1 MKSLRFKIT
10 MYFVGLILLMLV
22 VFMVGMNNFID
33 DYYYSKKIEA
43 MDLVVDEINKRYA
56 ISESEDEALMYIEY
70 LGYHFEGK
78 ISIFDKSTKLIIFN
92 SKGYEY
98 TRGKIIEEIS
108 YHGHTAYVYETAY
121 PVEGA
126 RWLMYI
132 EELDNGKIALL
143 QVSVLAIDEAI
154 GVVQS
159 FFKYLMAVV
168 FAAAM
173 ILAMI
178 LARSISAPIK
188 QLHQV
193 AESIGDLSFNI
204 KYLGKREDEIGQLG
218 CRLNQIG
225 ETLEKNICDLNKELE
240 KGRGIDKM
248 RRRFVA
254 TVSHELQTPIS
265 IISSYIEALS
275 DGILEEDEV
284 ETYYQVIEEES
295 VKMSTIVK
303 DLLQLSQLES
313 DNVNFKSDLIDFKS
327 FMTKILDKY
336 EPLARARNIEFSYDL
351 PGLQGR
357 DCLCIKGDSL
367 KLEQGITNILN
378 NGLKHSDEYLR
389 VDLTQASNKLILSIE
404 NSGDLIEPQDLSHIF
419 DSFYKGKTRKK
430 VEGTGLGL
438 SIASRIFDK
447 HSIKYRAYNKT
458 ESVVFE
464 LEIDILE
471 DDHERE

>member
-1 MKSLRFKIT
+1 MKSLRVKIT
-10 MYFVGLILLMLV
+10 MYFIGLILLMLI
-22 VFMVGMNNFID
+22 VFMVGMDNLID

-43 MDLVVDEINKRYA
+43 MDLVVDDINKRYE
-56 ISESEDEALMYIEY
+56 ISNSEDEALMYIEY

-78 ISIFDKSTKLIIFN
+78 ISIFDQSTKLIIFN

-121 PVEGA
+121 PVEGT

-132 EELDNGKIALL
+132 EELENGKIALL
-143 QVSVLAIDEAI
+143 QVSVFAIDEAI
-154 GVVQS
+154 NVVQS

-168 FAAAM
+168 FVAAM

-178 LARSISAPIK
+178 LARSISAPVK

-193 AESIGDLSFNI
+193 AESIGDLSFKV
-204 KYLGKREDEIGQLG
+204 KYHGKREDEIGRLG
-218 CRLNQIG
+218 SRLNQIG
-225 ETLEKNICDLNKELE
+225 DTLEKNIHDLNKELE
-240 KGRGIDKM
+240 KGRNIDKM

-275 DGILEEDEV
+275 DDILEEDEIG
-284 ETYYQVIEEES
+284 TYYEVIEEES
-295 VKMSTIVK
+295 NKMSTIVK

-313 DNVNFKSDLIDFKS
+313 DNVKFKSEVIDFKL
-327 FMTKILDKY
+327 FMKKILDKY
-336 EPLARARNIEFSYDL
+336 EPMAKSRNVEFYFDFS
-351 PGLQGR
+351 GFENS
-357 DCLCIKGDSL
+357 DCLCIKGDAL

-378 NGLKHSDEYLR
+378 NGLKHSNGYLR
-389 VDLTQASNKLILSIE
+389 VDLTQVDNKIILCIE
-404 NSGDLIEPQDLSHIF
+404 NSGDLIESQDLDHIF
-419 DSFYKGKTRKK
+419 DSFYKGKTKKK

-447 HSIKYRAYNKT
+447 HRIRYRAYNKS

-464 LEIDILE
+464 LVIKILE
-471 DDHERE
+471 EEHARE